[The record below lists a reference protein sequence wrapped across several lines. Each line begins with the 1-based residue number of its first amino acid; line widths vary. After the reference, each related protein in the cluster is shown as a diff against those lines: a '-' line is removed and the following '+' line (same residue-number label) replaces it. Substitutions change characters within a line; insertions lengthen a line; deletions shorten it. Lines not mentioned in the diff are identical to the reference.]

1 MFALCYVTM
10 LYENFIF
17 PDNKVHVAHKG
28 PTWVLSAPGGTH
40 VGPINLVIKVII
52 RTLSLTSD
60 NSLIVYST
68 NSWELT
74 KFTLNF
80 PNSIVPLLGQYCW
93 HLTCK
98 DSYCM
103 HCGQDHGNQWKEYF
117 LIRGVHFCFYSWIF
131 DIRHETYTF
140 WVYSESKFLAEI
152 CHEFFS
158 HMPSCVLKNN

>member
-1 MFALCYVTM
+1 MSFILNDRNVMTKNKFALCYFTM
-10 LYENFIF
+10 LYENYIF

-40 VGPINLVIKVII
+40 VGPMNLVIRVII

-60 NSLIVYST
+60 NTLIVYSA

-103 HCGQDHGNQWKEYF
+103 PCCQDHENQVI
-117 LIRGVHFCFYSWIF
+117 LNV
-131 DIRHETYTF
+131 F
-140 WVYSESKFLAEI
+140 WVNIFRRNLSR
-152 CHEFFS
+152 
-158 HMPSCVLKNN
+158 VLFTYATMCLGK